1 MIVAVSR
8 IWRLMALLMPLGAL
22 APQATTDP
30 SLPPFGRDT
39 VLVYRS
45 SNEKEGPFIVRI
57 ATFAPDRYIEW
68 EDATTQG
75 TVFMPAKLVS
85 EARALVNYQL
95 FEAGVDTRGKD
106 ATTLWI
112 SQRIFQAMK
121 GSSKI
126 KFMIDGLP
134 ATVTMLGNDHLSI
147 EVNRTEKSLP
157 VIKTKDDRGA
167 ERWFLDNEENP
178 LLVNLQVRNYR
189 QQLASITTDRANTLR
204 WTKDKKK

>member
-8 IWRLMALLMPLGAL
+8 IWRLIALLIPLSAL
-22 APQATTDP
+22 APQATTDS

-57 ATFAPDRYIEW
+57 ATFAPDRHIEW
-68 EDATTQG
+68 EDATMQG
-75 TVFMPAKLVS
+75 TIFMPAKLVS
-85 EARALVNYQL
+85 AARALVNYQL
-95 FEAGVDTRGKD
+95 FQGGVDTRGKD

-112 SQRIFQAMK
+112 SQRIFQEMK

-134 ATVTMLGNDHLSI
+134 ATVTMLGNDHLPI

-204 WTKDKKK
+204 WIKDKKK